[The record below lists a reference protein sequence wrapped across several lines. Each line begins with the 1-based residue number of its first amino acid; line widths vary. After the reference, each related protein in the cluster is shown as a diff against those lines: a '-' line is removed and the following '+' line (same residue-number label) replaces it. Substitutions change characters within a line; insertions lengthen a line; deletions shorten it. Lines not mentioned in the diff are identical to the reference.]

1 MKYIFTLITIFTF
14 SFVDAQ
20 LKLTVEV
27 TGTPSSVRMTGPW
40 WNWDP
45 NGGPVAVDNNDNT
58 WTVTLDPTP
67 TVNME
72 YLWVVDGIQEDLI
85 ADAAGGSCV
94 TAIDSGN
101 LITDYSGYANRVW
114 VLNNP
119 DIQTF
124 YDNCS
129 SLTFS
134 TAADILEFV
143 TLYPNPAKDIARISS
158 AESVDL
164 VRVFDLTGRIVKQ
177 ASPSKANFSLDVAD
191 LSKGVYLV
199 KLNAG
204 KKETTTKLIK

>member
-20 LKLTVEV
+20 IELTVEV

>member
-27 TGTPSSVRMTGPW
+27 PGTPSSVRMTGPW
-40 WNWDP
+40 WNWNP

-101 LITDYSGYANRVW
+101 LITDYSGWANRVW
-114 VLNNP
+114 VLGNP

-204 KKETTTKLIK
+204 NKETTTKLIK

>member
-40 WNWDP
+40 WNWNP

-101 LITDYSGYANRVW
+101 LITDYSGWANRVW
-114 VLNNP
+114 VLGNP

-204 KKETTTKLIK
+204 NKETTTKLIK